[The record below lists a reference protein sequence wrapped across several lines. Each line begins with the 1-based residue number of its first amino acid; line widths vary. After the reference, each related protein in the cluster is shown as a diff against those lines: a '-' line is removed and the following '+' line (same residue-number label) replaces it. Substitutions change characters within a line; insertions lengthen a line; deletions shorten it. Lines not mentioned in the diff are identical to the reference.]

1 MGETSV
7 AADRMP
13 LRAGDAVMDGGG
25 RVMRVVALPPR
36 PGGTVVCEDDGK
48 PYDYRARFPH
58 ELVHAP
64 SWWQGAE

>member
-13 LRAGDAVMDGGG
+13 LRAGDEVMDGSG
-25 RVMRVVALPPR
+25 RVMRVASLPTR
-36 PGGTVVCEDDGK
+36 PGDVAVCENSGDSR
-48 PYDYRARFPH
+48 DYCVRFPR